1 MHVFE
6 RRIRLQHTDGAG
18 VVFFAR
24 YFELA
29 HEAYEEM
36 LDAIGQSFPP
46 DLGREPILYPIVHA
60 ESDYRAM
67 LRLGDTLRIEVEVA
81 EVKSRSFALTYRFVG
96 SAGDGTAGEEAAALK
111 TVHVA
116 VDKTTGRSTRLP
128 DALADALR
136 AL

>member
-81 EVKSRSFALTYRFVG
+81 EVKSRSFALTYRFVNP
-96 SAGDGTAGEEAAALK
+96 AGEEAAALK

>member
-6 RRIRLQHTDGAG
+6 TKIRLQHTDAAG

-29 HEAYEEM
+29 HEAYEHM
-36 LDAIGQSFPP
+36 LDALGHAFPA
-46 DLGREPILYPIVHA
+46 DLGTAPILFPIVHA

-67 LRLGDTLRIEVEVA
+67 LRLGDAVRVEVA
-81 EVKSRSFALTYRFVG
+81 VAAVKSRSFTLTYRFLNP
-96 SAGDGTAGEEAAALK
+96 AGEEAAALT

-116 VDKTTGRSTRLP
+116 VDKATGRSTQLP
-128 DALADALR
+128 QDLATALR

>member
-6 RRIRLQHTDGAG
+6 TKVRLQHTDAAG

-29 HEAYEEM
+29 HEAYEHM
-36 LDAIGQSFPP
+36 LDALGQALPA
-46 DLGREPILYPIVHA
+46 DLGGAPILYPIVHA

-67 LRLGDTLRIEVEVA
+67 LRLGDTLRIEVTVA
-81 EVKSRSFALTYRFVG
+81 DVKSRSFHLTYRFL
-96 SAGDGTAGEEAAALK
+96 DPAGEEAAALT

-116 VDKTTGRSTRLP
+116 VDKATGRSTHLP
-128 DALADALR
+128 EDLAAALR
-136 AL
+136 GA

>member
-6 RRIRLQHTDGAG
+6 TKVRLQHTDAAG

-29 HEAYEEM
+29 HEAYEHM
-36 LDAIGQSFPP
+36 LDALGHAFPA
-46 DLGREPILYPIVHA
+46 DLGGETILYPIVHA

-67 LRLGDTLRIEVEVA
+67 LRLGDDLRIEVTVA
-81 EVKSRSFALTYRFVG
+81 EVKSRSFTLTYRFVNP
-96 SAGDGTAGEEAAALK
+96 AGDDAAALT

-116 VDKTTGRSTRLP
+116 VDKGTGRSTRLP
-128 DALADALR
+128 EDLAAALR
-136 AL
+136 GA

>member
-24 YFELA
+24 FFELA
-29 HEAYEEM
+29 HEAYEDM
-36 LDAIGQSFPP
+36 LDAIGHPFPG
-46 DLGREPILYPIVHA
+46 DLAGEPVLYPIVHA
-60 ESDYRAM
+60 TSDYRAM
-67 LRLGDTLRIEVEVA
+67 LRLGDLLRIEVTVA
-81 EVKSRSFALTYRFVG
+81 KVKSRSFVLTYRFVNP
-96 SAGDGTAGEEAAALK
+96 AGEEAAALE

-116 VDKTTGRSTRLP
+116 VDKATGRSTGIP

-136 AL
+136 AV